1 MSTAVAVLSSAVG
14 VALIAIA
21 LFDVAATLFSHPRR
35 HSPSRTVI
43 RATWSACHHL
53 PGARALTLAG
63 PLSFLVVVASWAA
76 FLGCGWAL
84 VYWPWMPEGFL
95 HAAELGGAGTDLL
108 DALYFSLVTLSTLG
122 YGDVSPA
129 HGLLRLAAPLES
141 LLGLGLLTASVSW
154 LLSIFPVLSRR
165 RALAYEIRLLEEVE
179 TDSADPGPP
188 SPLPASV
195 YADLTSRLVACE
207 RDLVTFPITYYF
219 HDDDARF
226 ALPAVMEHLLDVAD
240 RARRQ
245 TTSAEA
251 HFHGG
256 LLLRAIDDFAAGI
269 ACRSRLPAGATT
281 RDVLAAYARDHAV
294 GTAGATEQDLRRLP
308 ARPGG
313 AQAGG
318 AADRGDRRDDR
329 AGPRPEARRGR
340 G

>member
-1 MSTAVAVLSSAVG
+1 MNAAGAVLSSAVG
-14 VALIAIA
+14 VALIASA
-21 LFDVAATLFSHPRR
+21 LFDVLATLFSHPRR
-35 HSPSRTVI
+35 HSPSRALI
-43 RATWSACHHL
+43 SATWSACHHL
-53 PGARALTLAG
+53 PGTRTLALAG
-63 PLSFLVVVASWAA
+63 PLSFLVVVASWAV

-95 HAAELGGAGTDLL
+95 HAAELDAAGTDLV

-129 HGLLRLAAPLES
+129 HGLLRVAAPLES

-179 TDSADPGPP
+179 ADSADPGPP
-188 SPLPASV
+188 SPLPPSV

-219 HDDDARF
+219 HDEDARF
-226 ALPAVMEHLLDVAD
+226 ALPAVMEHLLDIAE

-245 TTSAEA
+245 STSTDA

-256 LLLRAIDDFAAGI
+256 LLLRAIDDFAAGVVV
-269 ACRSRLPAGATT
+269 RFRLPAGATT
-281 RDVLAAYARDHAV
+281 RDVLRAYAHDHAV
-294 GTAGATEQDLRRLP
+294 GP
-308 ARPGG
+308 AAPGG
-313 AQAGG
+313 ARRTSGHGAGT
-318 AADRGDRRDDR
+318 
-329 AGPRPEARRGR
+329 RRG
-340 G
+340 